1 MCHIMDISQSPISS
15 DGFSFLRL
23 LQAPIIM
30 PPYEDKPLN
39 MLAIEM
45 TPHIQAIVNKV
56 PWSHLPQDY
65 VYGFIFV
72 MPSMYENIRS
82 VKY

>member
-1 MCHIMDISQSPISS
+1 
-15 DGFSFLRL
+15 
-23 LQAPIIM
+23 M

-45 TPHIQAIVNKV
+45 TPHIHAIVNTV

-65 VYGFIFV
+65 VYGFRFV
-72 MPSMYENIRS
+72 MSSMDENIHS
-82 VKY
+82 VNIEMKVDIQELFHLIIQ